1 MIFGI
6 GTDVL
11 QVSRIAHSL
20 QRQPKLPGRIL
31 GPEERLIYENRSS
44 RNTARG
50 LSYLAMRLAAKEAF
64 SKACGL
70 GMHEPMGWKAIQI
83 LNKPSGQPEIIA
95 NNLMA
100 QWLAERQLHSHIS
113 ISDEIDYVVA
123 FVILEQNL

>member
-11 QVSRIAHSL
+11 QVSRIASSL
-20 QRQPKLPGRIL
+20 KRQPKLPDRIL
-31 GPEERLIYENRSS
+31 GPQELAIYENRSS
-44 RNTARG
+44 RNTVRG
-50 LSYLAMRLAAKEAF
+50 LNFLAMRLAAKEAF

-70 GMHEPMGWKAIQI
+70 GMHTPMSWKAIQI
-83 LNKPSGQPEIIA
+83 INKASGQPEIIA

-100 QWLAERQLHSHIS
+100 QWLAERQLNTHIS

-123 FVILEQNL
+123 FVIQEKKT

>member
-11 QVSRIAHSL
+11 QVSRIASSL
-20 QRQPKLPGRIL
+20 KRQPKLPDRIL
-31 GPEERLIYENRSS
+31 GPQELAIYENRSS
-44 RNTARG
+44 RNTVRS
-50 LSYLAMRLAAKEAF
+50 LSYLATRLAAKEAF

-70 GMHEPMGWKAIQI
+70 GMHTPMSWKAIQI
-83 LNKPSGQPEIIA
+83 INKASGQPEIIA

-100 QWLAERQLHSHIS
+100 QWLAERQLNTHIS

-123 FVILEQNL
+123 FVILEQKT